1 MSEKASRQEHPLPAV
16 LMHWVHLLS
25 FFILIATGQ
34 MIHSPWPQVATMQT
48 VQTIHFISM
57 YVFILTTIV
66 RIYWAFFGAG
76 SANAASTKRIA
87 DYKHF
92 RLNRFDWR
100 TMGQWIK
107 YYLFMRKTRPYT
119 AKYNPLQKITYGFL
133 FPLGA
138 IFMALTGF
146 AMFQPTAG
154 KMMWWADIFG
164 GQNGTRLAHYW
175 CMWALIAFFM
185 IHLYLLVTEEI
196 KELPIMLARH
206 VPQADRVAGDYPVAE
221 TTGTGGKS
229 A

>member
-1 MSEKASRQEHPLPAV
+1 VSDKASRQEHPLPAV
-16 LMHWVHLLS
+16 LMHWAHLLS

-48 VQTIHFISM
+48 VQQIHFISM
-57 YVFILTTIV
+57 YIFVLTTIV

-76 SANAASTKRIA
+76 SANVASTKMIA
-87 DYKHF
+87 DFKHF
-92 RLNRFDWR
+92 GLNRFDWR

-133 FPLGA
+133 FPLGTL
-138 IFMALTGF
+138 FMALTGF
-146 AMFQPTAG
+146 AMFQPTAA
-154 KMMWWADIFG
+154 KMMWFANIFG

-175 CMWALIAFFM
+175 CMWVLIVFFM
-185 IHLYLLVTEEI
+185 VHLYLVVAEDI
-196 KELPIMLARH
+196 KELPNMLARY
-206 VPQADRVAGDYPVAE
+206 VPRADRVAGDYPVAE
-221 TTGTGGKS
+221 TASTDRKT

>member
-1 MSEKASRQEHPLPAV
+1 
-16 LMHWVHLLS
+16 MHWVHLLS
-25 FFILIATGQ
+25 FFILVATGQ

-57 YVFILTTIV
+57 YVFILTTVV

-76 SANAASTKRIA
+76 SANVASTRRIA

-92 RLNRFDWR
+92 GLSRFDWR

-133 FPLGA
+133 FPLGTL
-138 IFMALTGF
+138 FMALTGF
-146 AMFQPTAG
+146 AMFQPTAT
-154 KMMWWADIFG
+154 KMMWWANIFG

-175 CMWALIAFFM
+175 CMWVLIVFFM
-185 IHLYLLVTEEI
+185 VHLYLVVAEDI
-196 KELPIMLARH
+196 KELPNMLARY
-206 VPQADRVAGDYPVAE
+206 VPRGDRVSGDYQATEPAR
-221 TTGTGGKS
+221 TDGKS